1 MNSEQTTRPNILFMM
16 ADQLRWDFLGYA
28 GADFIHT
35 PNIDRLA
42 GQSTRYTR
50 AYSIHPL
57 CVPARASLITGMH
70 GLRTGIL
77 TNGQWIRPD
86 YQRQGI
92 KTWPERLGQLGYST
106 AGIGKMHFYP
116 WTERMGFDYRSV
128 TEDKRWPHIRD
139 NYYRYLRGHG
149 TRKYTGLEHDGYLEN
164 KGAVI
169 SRNPWELSWDH
180 FVGSEAVDY
189 LQRYGAETPFAM
201 MVGFTGPHCPYDP
214 NEEFT
219 ADIDPALIPDPAPS
233 VPDDCPQLKAN
244 NHAGNRKAW
253 NGVELD
259 GWTPEQKRRVRQ
271 HYAGLVQQIDRE
283 VGAILDALEAAG
295 QLDNTLIIFT
305 SDHGDYVG
313 DHDMAGKGS
322 YYEGSCHIP
331 LLVRDPLEP
340 RQRVCDE
347 LVTLT
352 DVTATLLTYAGAEL
366 PPELDSIPLPGLP
379 YSGVNRPT
387 TPPRSFILGA
397 LSDACMYLSGEWK
410 YAKYATGEITLF
422 NLKEDPQ
429 EQRNRIHDPAC
440 HQLFLECEQALCR
453 EMIPLIHAGHH
464 DKVVECGDFLWA
476 SEEFGRESY
485 VRTYPFPW

>member
-1 MNSEQTTRPNILFMM
+1 MSSDNKSRPNILFMM

-28 GADFIHT
+28 GASFIRT

-42 GQSTRYTR
+42 KESTRYCR

-70 GLRTGIL
+70 GLRTGVL

-86 YQRQGI
+86 YEKQGI
-92 KTWPERLGQLGYST
+92 QTWPSRLSQLGYST

-116 WTERMGFDYRSV
+116 WSERMGFDYRSV
-128 TEDKRWPHIRD
+128 TEDKRWPCIRD
-139 NYYRYLRGHG
+139 DYYRYLRGHG
-149 TRKYTGLEHDGYLEN
+149 SRKYTGLEHEGYLEN

-189 LQRYGAETPFAM
+189 INRYGHETPFAM

-219 ADIDPALIPDPAPS
+219 VDIDPNQIPKPAPS
-233 VPDDCPQLKAN
+233 VSNDCAELKRR
-244 NHAGNRKAW
+244 NHNGNRMAW
-253 NGVELD
+253 NGVDLD
-259 GWTPEQKRRVRQ
+259 GWTLEQKQRVRH
-271 HYAGLVQQIDRE
+271 HYAGLIQQIDRE
-283 VGAILDALEAAG
+283 VGDILDALEASG

-331 LLVRDPLEP
+331 LIVRDPLT
-340 RQRVCDE
+340 QRGCDCDE
-347 LVTLT
+347 LVTLM
-352 DVTATLLTYAGAEL
+352 DVTATILAYAGAEISS
-366 PPELDSIPLPGLP
+366 ELDCVPLPQLP
-379 YSGVNRPT
+379 YPNQDMNAA
-387 TPPRSFILGA
+387 TPRKSILGA
-397 LSDACMYLSGEWK
+397 LSDGCMYLSGPWK

-422 NLKEDPQ
+422 NLQEDPM
-429 EQRNRIHDPAC
+429 EQHNRINDPSC
-440 HQLFLECEQALCR
+440 YSLMLEFEQALCR
-453 EMIPLIHAGHH
+453 EMIPMIHSGHH
-464 DKVVECGDFLWA
+464 DKVIDNGNQLWI
-476 SEEFGRESY
+476 SEAFGRENY
-485 VRTYPFPW
+485 TRTYPCPW